1 MNNMN
6 KINNSYDLFFKKENL
21 DFNKTEKI
29 VNDSLKK
36 ADDGELFLEFKQSES
51 FVYDDKKIKNASIST
66 DKGFGLRS
74 VKDET
79 SAYSHSS
86 NINETS
92 IKNASKVVQSIL
104 STSSKSKIINPVR
117 TNKKH
122 YSNINPL
129 NGFSSNEKTKLLK
142 SIDEYARKLNKK
154 VKQVSASLHGEWQ
167 AVHILRKG
175 GYHCGDIRPLVRLN
189 ISITVDDGK
198 RMETGSS
205 GAGGR
210 RNYIDFFNEKIWK
223 QQTEDALRQALTNL
237 KSKSAP
243 AGKMPI
249 VLGPGWPGIILHEAI
264 GHGLEGDFN
273 RKKISVFSELLGKK
287 IASKN
292 VTVVDDGTIDNRR
305 GSITVDDEGTPSQCT
320 TLIENG
326 IMVGHMQDRLNA
338 NLMKTKSTGN
348 GRRESYEYLPMPR
361 MTNTYM
367 LGGDVPE
374 EDIFKS
380 VKKGLYAVNFSGGSV
395 DITSGQFEFSASEA
409 YMIENGKVTNPVK
422 GATLIGKGEEVLKKI
437 SLVGNNMSL
446 DGGIGTCGKEG
457 QGVPVGVGQP
467 TILVD
472 EILVGGTD
480 V

>member
-1 MNNMN
+1 MKNF
-6 KINNSYDLFFKKENL
+6 NNSYDLFFKNEGL

-29 VNDSLKK
+29 INESLRK
-36 ADDGELFLEFKQSES
+36 ADDGELFLEFRQSEN
-51 FVYDDKKIKNASIST
+51 FIFDDKKIKNASTSI

-74 VKDET
+74 IKDET

-86 NINETS
+86 DISERS
-92 IKNASKVVQSIL
+92 IKNAGKTVQSIL
-104 STSSKSKIINPVR
+104 SSSSKSKIIDPIR

-129 NGFSSNEKTKLLK
+129 SGFTTEQKTKLLK
-142 SIDEYARKLNKK
+142 SIDEYARKLDKR

-189 ISITVDDGK
+189 ISVTIDNGK
-198 RMETGSS
+198 IMETGLS
-205 GAGGR
+205 GMGGR
-210 RNYIDFFNEKIWK
+210 KNYEDFFNDKTWK
-223 QQTEDALRQALTNL
+223 KQTKDALRQAITNL
-237 KSKSAP
+237 KSSPAP

-249 VLGPGWPGIILHEAI
+249 ILGPGWPGIILHEAI

-273 RKKISVFSELLGKK
+273 RKKISVFSDLLGKK

-292 VTVVDDGTIDNRR
+292 VTVVDDGTINDKR
-305 GSITVDDEGTPSQCT
+305 GSITIDDEGTPSQCT
-320 TLIENG
+320 TLIKNG

-338 NLMKTKSTGN
+338 SLMKTKSTGN

-367 LGGDVPE
+367 LSGNVPE
-374 EDIFKS
+374 EDMFKS

-395 DITSGQFEFSASEA
+395 DITSGQFEFSTSEA
-409 YMIENGKVTNPVK
+409 YMVENGKITKPVK

-437 SLVGNNMSL
+437 SQVGNNMAL

>member
-1 MNNMN
+1 MKNF
-6 KINNSYDLFFKKENL
+6 NNSYDLFFKNEGL

-29 VNDSLKK
+29 INESLRK
-36 ADDGELFLEFKQSES
+36 ADDGELFLEFRQSEN
-51 FVYDDKKIKNASIST
+51 FIFDDKKIKNASASI

-74 VKDET
+74 IKDET

-86 NINETS
+86 DISERS
-92 IKNASKVVQSIL
+92 IKNAGKTVQSIL
-104 STSSKSKIINPVR
+104 SSSSKSKIIDPIR

-129 NGFSSNEKTKLLK
+129 SDFTTEQKTKLLK
-142 SIDEYARKLNKK
+142 SIDEYARKLDKR

-189 ISITVDDGK
+189 ISVTIDNGK
-198 RMETGSS
+198 IMETGLS
-205 GAGGR
+205 GMGGR
-210 RNYIDFFNEKIWK
+210 KNYEDFFNDKTWK
-223 QQTEDALRQALTNL
+223 KQTKDALRQAITNL
-237 KSKSAP
+237 ESSPAP

-249 VLGPGWPGIILHEAI
+249 ILGPGWPGIILHEAI

-273 RKKISVFSELLGKK
+273 RKKISVFSDLLGKK

-292 VTVVDDGTIDNRR
+292 VTVVDDGTINNKR
-305 GSITVDDEGTPSQCT
+305 GSITIDDEGTPSQCT
-320 TLIENG
+320 TLIKNG

-338 NLMKTKSTGN
+338 SLMKTKSTGN

-367 LGGDVPE
+367 LSGNVPE

-395 DITSGQFEFSASEA
+395 DITSGQFEFSTSEA
-409 YMIENGKVTNPVK
+409 YMVENGKITKPVK

-437 SLVGNNMSL
+437 SQVGNNMAL

>member
-1 MNNMN
+1 MKNTC
-6 KINNSYDLFFKKENL
+6 NSYDLFFKKEGL
-21 DFNKTEKI
+21 DFGKTEKI
-29 VNDSLKK
+29 VNESLRK
-36 ADDGELFLEFKQSES
+36 ADDGELFLEFKQSEN
-51 FVYDDKKIKNASIST
+51 FVYDDKKIKNASTST

-79 SAYSHSS
+79 SAYSNSS
-86 NINETS
+86 DISETS
-92 IKNASKVVQSIL
+92 IKNAGKTVQSIL
-104 STSSKSKIINPVR
+104 SSSSKSKIIDPIR

-122 YSNINPL
+122 YSNLNPM
-129 NGFSSNEKTKLLK
+129 NGFSSEQKTKLLK
-142 SIDEYARKLNKK
+142 SIDEYARKLDKR

-189 ISITVDDGK
+189 ISVTVDDGK
-198 RMETGSS
+198 RMETGLS
-205 GAGGR
+205 GTGGR
-210 RNYIDFFNEKIWK
+210 KNYVNFFNEKLWK
-223 QQTEDALRQALTNL
+223 EQTKDALRQAVTNL
-237 KSKSAP
+237 KSRPTP
-243 AGKMPI
+243 AGKMPV
-249 VLGPGWPGIILHEAI
+249 VLGSGWPGIILHEAI

-273 RKKISVFSELLGKK
+273 RKKISVFSDLLGKK

-292 VTVVDDGTIDNRR
+292 VTVVDDGTINDRR

-338 NLMKTKSTGN
+338 RLMKTKSTGN

-367 LGGDVPE
+367 LSGNVPQ

-409 YMIENGKVTNPVK
+409 YMIENGKVSKPVK

-437 SLVGNNMSL
+437 SLVGNNMAL
-446 DGGIGTCGKEG
+446 DEGIGTCGKEG

>member
-1 MNNMN
+1 MKNTC
-6 KINNSYDLFFKKENL
+6 NSYDLFFKKEGL
-21 DFNKTEKI
+21 DFGKTEKI
-29 VNDSLKK
+29 VNESLRK

-51 FVYDDKKIKNASIST
+51 FVYDDKKIKNASAST

-86 NINETS
+86 DISETS
-92 IKNASKVVQSIL
+92 IKNAGKTVRSIL
-104 STSSKSKIINPVR
+104 SSSSKSKIIDPIR

-122 YSNINPL
+122 YSNLNPM
-129 NGFSSNEKTKLLK
+129 NGFSSEQKTKLLK
-142 SIDEYARKLNKK
+142 SIDEYARKLDKR

-167 AVHILRKG
+167 AIHILRKG

-189 ISITVDDGK
+189 ISVTVDDGK

-205 GAGGR
+205 GTGGR
-210 RNYIDFFNEKIWK
+210 KNYTDFFDEKIWK
-223 QQTEDALRQALTNL
+223 EQAKDALRQAVANL
-237 KSKSAP
+237 KSVSAP
-243 AGKMPI
+243 AGKMPV

-273 RKKISVFSELLGKK
+273 RKKISVFSDLLGKK
-287 IASKN
+287 IASQN
-292 VTVVDDGTIDNRR
+292 VTVVDDGTINNKR

-338 NLMKTKSTGN
+338 SLMKTKSTGN

-367 LGGDVPE
+367 LSGNVSQ

-409 YMIENGKVTNPVK
+409 FMIENGKVTKPVK

-437 SLVGNNMSL
+437 SLVGNNMAL
-446 DGGIGTCGKEG
+446 DEGIGTCGKEG

>member
-1 MNNMN
+1 MD
-6 KINNSYDLFFKKENL
+6 KTHSSYDIFFNKEGLN
-21 DFNKTEKI
+21 FNKTEKI
-29 VNDSLKK
+29 VNESLQK
-36 ADDGELFLEFKQSES
+36 ADDGELYLEFKQSES
-51 FVYDDKKIKNASIST
+51 YEYDDKKIKNANVSV
-66 DKGFGLRS
+66 DKGFGIRS

-86 NINETS
+86 DISESSIINAGKTV
-92 IKNASKVVQSIL
+92 KSIL
-104 STSSKSKIINPVR
+104 SSSSKSKIIDPIR

-129 NGFSSNEKTKLLK
+129 NGFSSEEKTKLLK
-142 SIDEYARKLNKK
+142 SINEYARKLDKR
-154 VKQVSASLHGEWQ
+154 VKQVSVSLHGEWQ

-175 GYHCGDIRPLVRLN
+175 GCHCGDIRPLVRLN

-205 GAGGR
+205 GVGGR
-210 RNYIDFFNEKIWK
+210 KNYIDFFDEKNWK
-223 QQTEDALRQALTNL
+223 EQTKDALRQAVTNL
-237 KSKSAP
+237 KSKPTP
-243 AGKMPI
+243 AGKMPV

-273 RKKISVFSELLGKK
+273 RKKISVFSDLLGKK

-292 VTVVDDGTIDNRR
+292 VTVVDDGTIKNRR
-305 GSITVDDEGTPSQCT
+305 GSITIDDEGTPSQCT

-338 NLMKTKSTGN
+338 KLMKTKSTGN

-367 LGGDVPE
+367 LSGNVPQE
-374 EDIFKS
+374 EVFKS

-409 YMIENGKVTNPVK
+409 YLIENGKITAPVK

-437 SLVGNNMSL
+437 SLVGNNMTL
-446 DGGIGTCGKEG
+446 DNGIGTCGKEG

>member
-1 MNNMN
+1 MD
-6 KINNSYDLFFKKENL
+6 KTHSSYDIFFNKEGLN
-21 DFNKTEKI
+21 FNKTEKI
-29 VNDSLKK
+29 VNESLQK
-36 ADDGELFLEFKQSES
+36 ADDGELYLEFKQSES
-51 FVYDDKKIKNASIST
+51 YEYDDKKIKNANVSV
-66 DKGFGLRS
+66 DKGFGIRS

-86 NINETS
+86 DISESSIINAGKTV
-92 IKNASKVVQSIL
+92 KSIL
-104 STSSKSKIINPVR
+104 SSSSKSKIIDPIR

-129 NGFSSNEKTKLLK
+129 NGFSSEEKTKLLK
-142 SIDEYARKLNKK
+142 SINEYARKLDKR
-154 VKQVSASLHGEWQ
+154 VKQVSVSLHGEWQ

-175 GYHCGDIRPLVRLN
+175 GCHCGDIRPLVRLN

-205 GAGGR
+205 GVGGR
-210 RNYIDFFNEKIWK
+210 KNYIDFFDEKNWK
-223 QQTEDALRQALTNL
+223 EQTKDALRQAVTNL
-237 KSKSAP
+237 KSKPTP
-243 AGKMPI
+243 AGKMPV

-273 RKKISVFSELLGKK
+273 RKKISVFSDLLGKK

-292 VTVVDDGTIDNRR
+292 VTVVDDGTIKNRR
-305 GSITVDDEGTPSQCT
+305 GSITIDDEGTPSQCT

-338 NLMKTKSTGN
+338 KLMKTKSTGN

-367 LGGDVPE
+367 LSGNVPQE
-374 EDIFKS
+374 EVFKS

-409 YMIENGKVTNPVK
+409 YLIENGKVTKPVK

-437 SLVGNNMSL
+437 SLVGNNMTL
-446 DGGIGTCGKEG
+446 DKGVGTCGKEG

>member
-1 MNNMN
+1 MKN
-6 KINNSYDLFFKKENL
+6 ICNSYDLFFKKEGL
-21 DFNKTEKI
+21 DFGKIEKI
-29 VNDSLKK
+29 VNESLRK

-51 FVYDDKKIKNASIST
+51 FVYDDKKIKNASTST

-79 SAYSHSS
+79 SAYSNSS
-86 NINETS
+86 DISETS
-92 IKNASKVVQSIL
+92 IKNAGKTVQSIL
-104 STSSKSKIINPVR
+104 SSSSKSKIIDPIR

-122 YSNINPL
+122 YSNLNPM
-129 NGFSSNEKTKLLK
+129 NGFSPEQKTKLLK
-142 SIDEYARKLNKK
+142 SIDEYARKLDKR

-167 AVHILRKG
+167 AVHILRRG

-189 ISITVDDGK
+189 ISVTVDDGK
-198 RMETGSS
+198 RMETGLS

-210 RNYIDFFNEKIWK
+210 KNYVDFFNEKIWK
-223 QQTEDALRQALTNL
+223 EQTKDALRQAVTNL
-237 KSKSAP
+237 KSRPTP
-243 AGKMPI
+243 AGKMPV

-273 RKKISVFSELLGKK
+273 RKKISVFSDLLGKK

-292 VTVVDDGTIDNRR
+292 VTIVDDGTINDRR

-338 NLMKTKSTGN
+338 RLMKTKSTGN

-367 LGGDVPE
+367 LSGNVPQ

-409 YMIENGKVTNPVK
+409 YMIENGKVSKPVK

-437 SLVGNNMSL
+437 SLVGNNMAL
-446 DGGIGTCGKEG
+446 DEGIGTCGKEG

>member
-1 MNNMN
+1 MKN
-6 KINNSYDLFFKKENL
+6 ICNSYDLFFKKEGL
-21 DFNKTEKI
+21 DFGKTEKI
-29 VNDSLKK
+29 VNESLRK

-51 FVYDDKKIKNASIST
+51 FVYDDKKIKNASTST

-86 NINETS
+86 DISETS
-92 IKNASKVVQSIL
+92 IKNAGKTVRSIL
-104 STSSKSKIINPVR
+104 SSSSKSKIIDPIR
-117 TNKKH
+117 TNKKY
-122 YSNINPL
+122 YSNLNPL
-129 NGFSSNEKTKLLK
+129 NGFTSEQKTKLLQ
-142 SIDEYARKLNKK
+142 SIDEYARKLDKR

-167 AVHILRKG
+167 AVHILRRG

-189 ISITVDDGK
+189 ISVTVDDGK
-198 RMETGSS
+198 RMETGLS

-210 RNYIDFFNEKIWK
+210 KNYVDFFNEKIWK
-223 QQTEDALRQALTNL
+223 EQTKDALRQAVTNL
-237 KSKSAP
+237 KSRPTP
-243 AGKMPI
+243 AGKMPV

-273 RKKISVFSELLGKK
+273 RKKISVFSDLLGKK

-292 VTVVDDGTIDNRR
+292 VTVVDDGTIEDKR

-338 NLMKTKSTGN
+338 SLMKTRSTGN

-367 LGGDVPE
+367 LSGNVPE

-395 DITSGQFEFSASEA
+395 DITSGQFEFSVSEA
-409 YMIENGKVTNPVK
+409 YMIENGKITKPVK

-437 SLVGNNMSL
+437 SLVGNNMAL

>member
-1 MNNMN
+1 MN
-6 KINNSYDLFFKKENL
+6 KTHSSYDLFFKKEGL
-21 DFNKTEKI
+21 DFGKTEKI
-29 VNDSLKK
+29 VNESLRK

-51 FVYDDKKIKNASIST
+51 FVYDDKKIKNASTST

-86 NINETS
+86 DISETS
-92 IKNASKVVQSIL
+92 IKNAGKTVRSIL
-104 STSSKSKIINPVR
+104 SSSSKSKIIDPIR
-117 TNKKH
+117 TNKKY
-122 YSNINPL
+122 YSDLNPL
-129 NGFSSNEKTKLLK
+129 NGFTSEQKTKLLK
-142 SIDEYARKLNKK
+142 SIDEYARKLDKR

-189 ISITVDDGK
+189 ISITVDNGK
-198 RMETGSS
+198 RMETGLS

-210 RNYIDFFNEKIWK
+210 KNYIDFFTDKIWK
-223 QQTEDALRQALTNL
+223 EQVKDALRQAITNL
-237 KSKSAP
+237 KSSPTP

-273 RKKISVFSELLGKK
+273 RKKISVFSNLLGKK

-292 VTVVDDGTIDNRR
+292 ITVVDNGTIEDRR

-338 NLMKTKSTGN
+338 SLMKTRSTGN

-367 LGGDVPE
+367 LSGNVPE

-395 DITSGQFEFSASEA
+395 DITSGQFEFSVSEA
-409 YMIENGKVTNPVK
+409 YMIENGKITKPVK

-437 SLVGNNMSL
+437 SLVGNNMAL

>member
-1 MNNMN
+1 MD
-6 KINNSYDLFFKKENL
+6 KTHSSYDIFFKNEDLN
-21 DFNKTEKI
+21 FNKTEKI
-29 VNDSLKK
+29 VNESLQK

-51 FVYDDKKIKNASIST
+51 YVYDEKKIKNASVSV

-86 NINETS
+86 DISESS
-92 IKNASKVVQSIL
+92 IKNAGRIVKSVL
-104 STSSKSKIINPVR
+104 SSSTKSKIITPIR

-122 YSNINPL
+122 YSNSNPL
-129 NGFSSNEKTKLLK
+129 NGFSSEDKTKLLK
-142 SIDEYARKLNKK
+142 SIDAYARKLDKK

-167 AVHILRKG
+167 AIHILRKG

-189 ISITVDDGK
+189 ISITVDNGK

-205 GAGGR
+205 GSGGR
-210 RNYIDFFNEKIWK
+210 KNYIEFFDEKNWK
-223 QQTEDALRQALTNL
+223 EQTKDALRQAVTNL
-237 KSKSAP
+237 KSKSTP

-273 RKKISVFSELLGKK
+273 RKKISVFSDLLGKK

-292 VTVVDDGTIDNRR
+292 VTVVDDGTINDKR
-305 GSITVDDEGTPSQCT
+305 GSITIDDEGTPSQCT

-338 NLMKTKSTGN
+338 QLMKTKSTGN

-367 LGGDVPE
+367 LSGNVPQ

-409 YMIENGKVTNPVK
+409 YMIENGKVTKPVK

-437 SLVGNNMSL
+437 SLVGNNMAL

>member
-1 MNNMN
+1 MKN
-6 KINNSYDLFFKKENL
+6 ICNSYDLFFKKEGL
-21 DFNKTEKI
+21 DFGKTEKI
-29 VNDSLKK
+29 VNESLRK

-51 FVYDDKKIKNASIST
+51 FVYDDKKIKNASTST

-79 SAYSHSS
+79 SAYSNSS
-86 NINETS
+86 DISETS
-92 IKNASKVVQSIL
+92 IKNAGKTVQSIL
-104 STSSKSKIINPVR
+104 SSSSKSKIIDPIR

-122 YSNINPL
+122 YSNLNPM
-129 NGFSSNEKTKLLK
+129 NGFSPEQKTKLLK
-142 SIDEYARKLNKK
+142 SIDEYARKLDKR

-167 AVHILRKG
+167 AVHILRRG

-189 ISITVDDGK
+189 ISVTVDDGK
-198 RMETGSS
+198 RMETGLS

-210 RNYIDFFNEKIWK
+210 KNYVDFFNEKIWK
-223 QQTEDALRQALTNL
+223 EQTKDALRQAVTNL
-237 KSKSAP
+237 KSRPTP
-243 AGKMPI
+243 AGKMPV

-273 RKKISVFSELLGKK
+273 RKKISVFSDLLGKK

-292 VTVVDDGTIDNRR
+292 VTIVDDGTINDRR

-338 NLMKTKSTGN
+338 RLMKTKSTGN

-367 LGGDVPE
+367 LSGNVPQ

-409 YMIENGKVTNPVK
+409 YMIENGKVSKPVK

-437 SLVGNNMSL
+437 SLVGNNMAL
-446 DGGIGTCGKEG
+446 DEGIGTCGKEG

>member
-1 MNNMN
+1 MTKNY
-6 KINNSYDLFFKKENL
+6 NSYDLFFNKEGLN
-21 DFNKTEKI
+21 FNKTEKI
-29 VNDSLKK
+29 LNESLQK

-51 FVYDDKKIKNASIST
+51 FIYDDKKIKNASAST

-74 VKDET
+74 IKNET

-86 NINETS
+86 DISEKS
-92 IKNASKVVQSIL
+92 IKNAGKTVKSIL
-104 STSSKSKIINPVR
+104 SSSSKSKIIEPIR

-122 YSNINPL
+122 YSSVNPL
-129 NGFSSNEKTKLLK
+129 NGFASEEKTKLLK

-175 GYHCGDIRPLVRLN
+175 GYNCGDIRPLVRLN

-210 RNYIDFFNEKIWK
+210 KNYIDFFDENIWK
-223 QQTEDALRQALTNL
+223 EQTRDALRQAITNL
-237 KSKSAP
+237 KSKTTP

-273 RKKISVFSELLGKK
+273 RKKISVFSDLLGKR

-292 VTVVDDGTIDNRR
+292 VTVVDDGTIDNKR

-320 TLIENG
+320 TLIEKG

-338 NLMKTKSTGN
+338 SLMKTKSTGN

-367 LGGDVPE
+367 LSGDVPQ

-409 YMIENGKVTNPVK
+409 YMIENGKITYPVK

-437 SLVGNNMSL
+437 SLVGNNMAL

>member
-1 MNNMN
+1 MKN
-6 KINNSYDLFFKKENL
+6 ICNSYDLFFKKEGL
-21 DFNKTEKI
+21 DFGKTEKI
-29 VNDSLKK
+29 VNESLRK

-51 FVYDDKKIKNASIST
+51 FVYDDKKIKNASTST

-79 SAYSHSS
+79 SAYSNSS
-86 NINETS
+86 DISETS
-92 IKNASKVVQSIL
+92 IKNAGKTVQSIL
-104 STSSKSKIINPVR
+104 SSSSKSKIIDPIR

-122 YSNINPL
+122 YSNLNPM
-129 NGFSSNEKTKLLK
+129 NGFSPEQKTKLLK
-142 SIDEYARKLNKK
+142 SIDEYARKLDKR

-167 AVHILRKG
+167 AVHILRRG

-189 ISITVDDGK
+189 ISVTVDDGK
-198 RMETGSS
+198 RMETGLS

-210 RNYIDFFNEKIWK
+210 KNYVDFFNEKIWK
-223 QQTEDALRQALTNL
+223 EQTKDALRQAVTNL
-237 KSKSAP
+237 KSRPTP
-243 AGKMPI
+243 AGKMPV
-249 VLGPGWPGIILHEAI
+249 VLGSGWPGIILHEAI

-273 RKKISVFSELLGKK
+273 RKKISVFSDLLGKK

-292 VTVVDDGTIDNRR
+292 VTVVDDGTINDRR

-326 IMVGHMQDRLNA
+326 IMVGHMHDRLNA
-338 NLMKTKSTGN
+338 RLMKTKSTGN

-367 LGGDVPE
+367 LSGNVPQ

-409 YMIENGKVTNPVK
+409 YMIENGKVSKPVK

-437 SLVGNNMSL
+437 SLVGNNMAL
-446 DGGIGTCGKEG
+446 DEGIGTCGKEG

>member
-1 MNNMN
+1 MD
-6 KINNSYDLFFKKENL
+6 KTHSSYDIFFNKEGLN
-21 DFNKTEKI
+21 FNKTEKI
-29 VNDSLKK
+29 VNESLQK
-36 ADDGELFLEFKQSES
+36 ADDGELYLEFKQSES
-51 FVYDDKKIKNASIST
+51 YEYDDKKIKNANVSV
-66 DKGFGLRS
+66 DKGFGIRS

-86 NINETS
+86 DISESSIINAGKTV
-92 IKNASKVVQSIL
+92 KSIL
-104 STSSKSKIINPVR
+104 SSSSKSKIIDPIR

-129 NGFSSNEKTKLLK
+129 NGFSSEEKTKLLK
-142 SIDEYARKLNKK
+142 SINEYARKLDKR
-154 VKQVSASLHGEWQ
+154 VKQVSVSLHGEWQ

-205 GAGGR
+205 GVGGR
-210 RNYIDFFNEKIWK
+210 KNYIDFFDEKNWK
-223 QQTEDALRQALTNL
+223 EQTKDALKQAVTNL
-237 KSKSAP
+237 KSKPTP
-243 AGKMPI
+243 AGKMPV

-273 RKKISVFSELLGKK
+273 RKKISVFSDLLGKK

-292 VTVVDDGTIDNRR
+292 VTVVDDGTIKNRR
-305 GSITVDDEGTPSQCT
+305 GSITIDDEGTPSQCT

-338 NLMKTKSTGN
+338 KLMKTKSTGN

-367 LGGDVPE
+367 LSGNVPQE
-374 EDIFKS
+374 EVFKS

-409 YMIENGKVTNPVK
+409 YLIENGKITAPVK

-437 SLVGNNMSL
+437 SLVGNNMTL
-446 DGGIGTCGKEG
+446 DKGVGTCGKEG

>member
-1 MNNMN
+1 MN
-6 KINNSYDLFFKKENL
+6 KIYNSYDIFFKNENL

-29 VNDSLKK
+29 VNESLRK
-36 ADDGELFLEFKQSES
+36 ADDGELFLEFKQSEN
-51 FVYDDKKIKNASIST
+51 FTFDNKKIKNASSST
-66 DKGFGLRS
+66 EKGFGIRS
-74 VKDET
+74 VKDDT

-86 NINETS
+86 EISEKN
-92 IKNASKVVQSIL
+92 IKNSGKIVQSIL
-104 STSSKSKIINPVR
+104 SSSSKSKIINPIR

-129 NGFSSNEKTKLLK
+129 NSFTSEEKTKLLR
-142 SIDEYARKLNKK
+142 SIDEYARKYDKR
-154 VKQVSASLHGEWQ
+154 VKQVSASLSGEWQ
-167 AVHILRKG
+167 AIHIIRKG

-189 ISITVDDGK
+189 ISVAVDNGK
-198 RMETGSS
+198 RMETGSN
-205 GAGGR
+205 GIGGR
-210 RNYIDFFNEKIWK
+210 KNYIEFFNEKNWK
-223 QQTEDALRQALTNL
+223 DQVKDAVRQAIINL
-237 KSKSAP
+237 KSRPAP

-273 RKKISVFSELLGKK
+273 RKKISVFSNLLGKK

-292 VTVVDDGTIDNRR
+292 VTVVDDGTINNKR
-305 GSITVDDEGTPSQCT
+305 GSLTIDDEGTPSQCT
-320 TLIENG
+320 TLIKDG

-338 NLMKTKSTGN
+338 RLMKTKSTGN

-367 LGGDVPE
+367 LSGNVPK

-409 YMIENGKVTNPVK
+409 YLIENGKVSKPVK

-446 DGGIGTCGKEG
+446 DDGIGTCGKEG

-472 EILVGGTD
+472 EILVGGSD
-480 V
+480 I

>member
-1 MNNMN
+1 MI
-6 KINNSYDLFFKKENL
+6 KTHNSYDLFFKKEGL
-21 DFNKTEKI
+21 DFSKTEKI
-29 VNDSLKK
+29 INESLNK
-36 ADDGELFLEFKQSES
+36 ADDGELFLELKQSES
-51 FVYDDKKIKNASIST
+51 FVFDDGKIKNASVST
-66 DKGFGLRS
+66 DKGFGIRS

-86 NINETS
+86 DISETS
-92 IKNASKVVQSIL
+92 IKNAGKTVQTIL
-104 STSSKSKIINPVR
+104 SSSSKSKIINPIR
-117 TNKKH
+117 TNKNH
-122 YSNINPL
+122 YSNVNPL
-129 NGFSSNEKTKLLK
+129 ESFSSEKKTKLLK
-142 SIDEYARKLNKK
+142 SINEYARKLDKR
-154 VKQVSASLHGEWQ
+154 VKQVSASLNGEWQ
-167 AVHILRKG
+167 AIHILRKG

-189 ISITVDDGK
+189 ISVTVDDGK

-210 RNYIDFFNEKIWK
+210 KNYIDFFTDKIWK
-223 QQTEDALRQALTNL
+223 EQTKDALRQAITNL
-237 KSKSAP
+237 KSKPTP

-273 RKKISVFSELLGKK
+273 RKKISVFSDLLGKR

-292 VTVVDDGTIDNRR
+292 VTVVDDGTIDDKR

-338 NLMKTKSTGN
+338 NLMKAKPTGN

-367 LGGDVPE
+367 LSGNVPQ
-374 EDIFKS
+374 EDIFKT

-409 YMIENGKVTNPVK
+409 YMIENGKITKPVK
-422 GATLIGKGEEVLKKI
+422 GATLIGKGDEVLKKI
-437 SLVGNNMSL
+437 SLVGNNMAL

>member
-1 MNNMN
+1 MKN
-6 KINNSYDLFFKKENL
+6 ICNSYDLFFKKEGL
-21 DFNKTEKI
+21 DFGKTEKI
-29 VNDSLKK
+29 VNESLRK

-51 FVYDDKKIKNASIST
+51 FVYDDKKIKNASTST

-79 SAYSHSS
+79 SAYSNSS
-86 NINETS
+86 DISETS
-92 IKNASKVVQSIL
+92 IKNAVKTVQSIL
-104 STSSKSKIINPVR
+104 SSSSKSKIIDPIR

-122 YSNINPL
+122 YSNLNPM
-129 NGFSSNEKTKLLK
+129 NGFSPEQKTKLLK
-142 SIDEYARKLNKK
+142 SIDEYARKLDKR

-167 AVHILRKG
+167 AVHILRRG

-189 ISITVDDGK
+189 ISVTVDDGK
-198 RMETGSS
+198 RMETGLS

-210 RNYIDFFNEKIWK
+210 KNYVDFFNEKIWK
-223 QQTEDALRQALTNL
+223 EQTKDALRQAVTNL
-237 KSKSAP
+237 KSRPTP
-243 AGKMPI
+243 AGKMPV

-273 RKKISVFSELLGKK
+273 RKKI
-287 IASKN
+287 ASKN
-292 VTVVDDGTIDNRR
+292 VTIVDDGTINDRR

-338 NLMKTKSTGN
+338 RLMKTKSTGN

-367 LGGDVPE
+367 LSGNVPQ

-409 YMIENGKVTNPVK
+409 YMIENGKVSKPVK

-437 SLVGNNMSL
+437 SLVGNNMAL
-446 DGGIGTCGKEG
+446 DEGIGTCGKEG

>member
-1 MNNMN
+1 MN
-6 KINNSYDLFFKKENL
+6 KTLNSYDLFFKNEGL
-21 DFNKTEKI
+21 DFGKTEKI
-29 VNDSLKK
+29 VNESLRN
-36 ADDGELFLEFKQSES
+36 ADDGEIFLEFKQSES

-86 NINETS
+86 DISETS
-92 IKNASKVVQSIL
+92 IKNAGKTVKSIL
-104 STSSKSKIINPVR
+104 SSSSKSQIIDPLR

-122 YSNINPL
+122 YSNLNPL
-129 NGFSSNEKTKLLK
+129 NDFAAEQKTKLLR
-142 SIDEYARKLNKK
+142 SIDEYARKLDKR

-167 AVHILRKG
+167 AVHILRRG

-189 ISITVDDGK
+189 ISVTVDDGK
-198 RMETGSS
+198 RMETGLS

-210 RNYIDFFNEKIWK
+210 KNYVNFFNEKIWK
-223 QQTEDALRQALTNL
+223 EQTKDALRQALTNL
-237 KSKSAP
+237 KSRPTP

-249 VLGPGWPGIILHEAI
+249 VLVPGWPGIILHEAI

-273 RKKISVFSELLGKK
+273 RKKISVFSDLLGKK

-292 VTVVDDGTIDNRR
+292 VTVVDDGTISNKR

-338 NLMKTKSTGN
+338 RLMKTNSTGN

-367 LGGDVPE
+367 LSGNVSQ

-409 YMIENGKVTNPVK
+409 FMIENGKVTKPVK

-437 SLVGNNMSL
+437 SLVGNNMAL

>member
-1 MNNMN
+1 MEN
-6 KINNSYDLFFKKENL
+6 INNSYDLFFKKEGLN
-21 DFNKTEKI
+21 FNKTEKI
-29 VNDSLKK
+29 INESLRK
-36 ADDGELFLEFKQSES
+36 ADDGELFLEFRQSES
-51 FVYDDKKIKNASIST
+51 FIFDDKKIKNASTSV

-74 VKDET
+74 IKDET

-86 NINETS
+86 EINE
-92 IKNASKVVQSIL
+92 KNIEIAGKTVQSIL
-104 STSSKSKIINPVR
+104 STSSKSKIVDPIR

-122 YSNINPL
+122 YSEINPL
-129 NGFSSNEKTKLLK
+129 NGFATVEKTKLLK
-142 SIDEYARKLNKK
+142 SIDNYARKLDRR
-154 VKQVSASLHGEWQ
+154 VKQVSASLSGEWQ
-167 AVHILRKG
+167 AIHILRKSG
-175 GYHCGDIRPLVRLN
+175 CHCGDIRPLVRLN
-189 ISITVDDGK
+189 ISITVDNGK

-205 GAGGR
+205 GIGGR
-210 RNYIDFFNEKIWK
+210 KIYQEFFDPKIW
-223 QQTEDALRQALTNL
+223 QTQTQEALRQAVTNL
-237 KSKSAP
+237 KSCPTP

-249 VLGPGWPGIILHEAI
+249 ILGPGWPGIILHEAI

-273 RKKISVFSELLGKK
+273 RKKISVFSKLLGKK

-292 VTVVDDGTIDNRR
+292 VTVVDDGTINDRR
-305 GSITVDDEGTPSQCT
+305 GSITIDDEGTPSQCT

-338 NLMKTKSTGN
+338 SLMKTKSTGN
-348 GRRESYEYLPMPR
+348 GRRQSYEYLPMPR

-367 LGGDVPE
+367 LSGNVPE

-409 YMIENGKVTNPVK
+409 YIVENGKIGKPVK

-437 SLVGNNMSL
+437 SLVGNNMEL

>member
-210 RNYIDFFNEKIWK
+210 RNYVDFFNEKIWK

-249 VLGPGWPGIILHEAI
+249 VLGPGWSGIILHEAI

-446 DGGIGTCGKEG
+446 DGGISTCGKEG

>member
-1 MNNMN
+1 MKNTC
-6 KINNSYDLFFKKENL
+6 NSYDLFFKKEGL
-21 DFNKTEKI
+21 DFGKTEKI
-29 VNDSLKK
+29 VNESLRK

-51 FVYDDKKIKNASIST
+51 FVYDDKKIKNASTST

-79 SAYSHSS
+79 SAYSNSS
-86 NINETS
+86 DISETS
-92 IKNASKVVQSIL
+92 IKNAGKTVQSIL
-104 STSSKSKIINPVR
+104 SSSSKSKIIDPIR

-122 YSNINPL
+122 YSNLNPM
-129 NGFSSNEKTKLLK
+129 NGFSPEQKTKLLK
-142 SIDEYARKLNKK
+142 SIDEYARKLDKR

-167 AVHILRKG
+167 AVHILRRG

-189 ISITVDDGK
+189 ISVTVDDGK
-198 RMETGSS
+198 RMETGLS

-210 RNYIDFFNEKIWK
+210 KNYVDFFNEKIWK
-223 QQTEDALRQALTNL
+223 EQTKDALRQAVTNL
-237 KSKSAP
+237 KSRPTP
-243 AGKMPI
+243 AGKMPV
-249 VLGPGWPGIILHEAI
+249 VLGSGWPGIILHEAI

-273 RKKISVFSELLGKK
+273 RKKISVFSDLLGKK

-292 VTVVDDGTIDNRR
+292 VTVVDDGTINDRR

-326 IMVGHMQDRLNA
+326 IMVGHMHDRLNA
-338 NLMKTKSTGN
+338 RLMKTKSTGN

-367 LGGDVPE
+367 LSGNVPQ

-380 VKKGLYAVNFSGGSV
+380 VKKGLYAVNFFGGSV

-409 YMIENGKVTNPVK
+409 YMIENGKVSKPVK

-437 SLVGNNMSL
+437 SLVGNNMAL
-446 DGGIGTCGKEG
+446 DEGIGTCGKEG

>member
-1 MNNMN
+1 MKNF
-6 KINNSYDLFFKKENL
+6 NNSYDLFFKNEGL

-29 VNDSLKK
+29 VNESLRK
-36 ADDGELFLEFKQSES
+36 ADDGELFLEFRQSEN
-51 FVYDDKKIKNASIST
+51 FIFDDKKIKNASTSI

-74 VKDET
+74 IKNET

-86 NINETS
+86 DISERS
-92 IKNASKVVQSIL
+92 IKNAGKTVQSIL
-104 STSSKSKIINPVR
+104 SSSSKSKIIDPIR

-129 NGFSSNEKTKLLK
+129 SDFTTEQKTKLLK
-142 SIDEYARKLNKK
+142 SIDEYARKLDKR

-189 ISITVDDGK
+189 ISVTIDNGK
-198 RMETGSS
+198 IMETGLS
-205 GAGGR
+205 GMGGR
-210 RNYIDFFNEKIWK
+210 KNYEDFFNDKTWK
-223 QQTEDALRQALTNL
+223 EQTKDALRQAITNL
-237 KSKSAP
+237 KSSPAP

-249 VLGPGWPGIILHEAI
+249 ILGPGWPGIILHEAI

-273 RKKISVFSELLGKK
+273 RKKISVFSDLLGKK

-292 VTVVDDGTIDNRR
+292 VTVVDDGTINDKR
-305 GSITVDDEGTPSQCT
+305 GSITIDDEGTPSQCT
-320 TLIENG
+320 TLIKNG

-338 NLMKTKSTGN
+338 SLMKTKSTGN

-367 LGGDVPE
+367 LSGNVPE

-395 DITSGQFEFSASEA
+395 DITSGQFEFSTSEA
-409 YMIENGKVTNPVK
+409 YMVENGKITKPVK

-437 SLVGNNMSL
+437 SQVGNNMAL

>member
-1 MNNMN
+1 MKN
-6 KINNSYDLFFKKENL
+6 ICNSYDLFFKNEGL
-21 DFNKTEKI
+21 DFGKTEKI
-29 VNDSLKK
+29 VNESLRK
-36 ADDGELFLEFKQSES
+36 ADDGELYLEFKQSES
-51 FVYDDKKIKNASIST
+51 YVYDDKKIKNASLST

-86 NINETS
+86 DISVTN
-92 IKNASKVVQSIL
+92 IKNAGKIVQSIL
-104 STSSKSKIINPVR
+104 SSSSKSKIIDPIR

-122 YSNINPL
+122 YSNLNPM
-129 NGFSSNEKTKLLK
+129 NGFSPEQKTKLLK
-142 SIDEYARKLNKK
+142 SIDEYARKLDKR

-189 ISITVDDGK
+189 ISVTVDDGK
-198 RMETGSS
+198 KMETGSS

-210 RNYIDFFNEKIWK
+210 KNYTDFFDEKIWK
-223 QQTEDALRQALTNL
+223 EQAKDALRQAVANL
-237 KSKSAP
+237 KSISAP
-243 AGKMPI
+243 AGKMPV

-273 RKKISVFSELLGKK
+273 RKKISVFSDLLGKK

-292 VTVVDDGTIDNRR
+292 VTVVDDGTINNRR

-338 NLMKTKSTGN
+338 RLMKTKSTGN

-367 LGGDVPE
+367 LSGNVSQ

-409 YMIENGKVTNPVK
+409 FMIENGKVTKPVK

-437 SLVGNNMSL
+437 SLVGNNMAL

>member
-1 MNNMN
+1 MN
-6 KINNSYDLFFKKENL
+6 KTLNSYDFFFKNEGL
-21 DFNKTEKI
+21 DFGKTEKI
-29 VNDSLKK
+29 VNESLRK
-36 ADDGELFLEFKQSES
+36 ADDGEIFLEFKQSES
-51 FVYDDKKIKNASIST
+51 FVYDDKKIKNASTST

-86 NINETS
+86 DISETS
-92 IKNASKVVQSIL
+92 IKNAGKTVQSIL
-104 STSSKSKIINPVR
+104 SSSSKSKIIDPIR

-122 YSNINPL
+122 YSNLNPL
-129 NGFSSNEKTKLLK
+129 NSFTSEKKTNLLK
-142 SIDEYARKLNKK
+142 SIDEYARKLDKR

-189 ISITVDDGK
+189 ISVNVEDGK
-198 RMETGSS
+198 RMEIGSS
-205 GAGGR
+205 GSGGR
-210 RNYIDFFNEKIWK
+210 KNYTDFFDEKIWK
-223 QQTEDALRQALTNL
+223 KQTRDALRQAVTNL
-237 KSKSAP
+237 KSISAP

-273 RKKISVFSELLGKK
+273 RKKISVFSDLLGKK

-292 VTVVDDGTIDNRR
+292 VTVVDDGTISNKR

-367 LGGDVPE
+367 LSGNVPQ

-409 YMIENGKVTNPVK
+409 YMIENGKISKPVK

-437 SLVGNNMSL
+437 SLVGNNMAL

-480 V
+480 I

>member
-1 MNNMN
+1 MN
-6 KINNSYDLFFKKENL
+6 KTHSSYDLFFKKEGL
-21 DFNKTEKI
+21 DFGKTEKI
-29 VNDSLKK
+29 VNESLRK

-51 FVYDDKKIKNASIST
+51 FVYDDKKIKNASTST

-86 NINETS
+86 DISETS
-92 IKNASKVVQSIL
+92 IKNAGKTVRSIL
-104 STSSKSKIINPVR
+104 SSSSKSKIIDPIR
-117 TNKKH
+117 TNKKY
-122 YSNINPL
+122 YSNLNPL
-129 NGFSSNEKTKLLK
+129 NGFTSEQKTKLLQ
-142 SIDEYARKLNKK
+142 SIDEYARKLDKR

-189 ISITVDDGK
+189 ISVTIDNGK
-198 RMETGSS
+198 IMETGLS
-205 GAGGR
+205 GMGGR
-210 RNYIDFFNEKIWK
+210 KNYEDFFNDKIWK
-223 QQTEDALRQALTNL
+223 KQTKDALRQAITNL
-237 KSKSAP
+237 KSSPAP

-273 RKKISVFSELLGKK
+273 RKKISVFSDLLGKK

-292 VTVVDDGTIDNRR
+292 VTVVDDGTIEDKR
-305 GSITVDDEGTPSQCT
+305 GSITIDDEGTPSQCT

-338 NLMKTKSTGN
+338 SLMKTRSTGN

-367 LGGDVPE
+367 LSGNVPE

-395 DITSGQFEFSASEA
+395 DITSGQFEFSVSEA
-409 YMIENGKVTNPVK
+409 YMIENGKITKPVK

-437 SLVGNNMSL
+437 SLVGNNMAL

>member
-1 MNNMN
+1 M
-6 KINNSYDLFFKKENL
+6 
-21 DFNKTEKI
+21 
-29 VNDSLKK
+29 
-36 ADDGELFLEFKQSES
+36 
-51 FVYDDKKIKNASIST
+51 
-66 DKGFGLRS
+66 
-74 VKDET
+74 
-79 SAYSHSS
+79 
-86 NINETS
+86 
-92 IKNASKVVQSIL
+92 
-104 STSSKSKIINPVR
+104 
-117 TNKKH
+117 
-122 YSNINPL
+122 
-129 NGFSSNEKTKLLK
+129 NGFSPEQKTKLLK
-142 SIDEYARKLNKK
+142 SIDEYARKLDKR

-167 AVHILRKG
+167 AVHILRRG

-189 ISITVDDGK
+189 ISVTVDDGK
-198 RMETGSS
+198 RMETGLS

-210 RNYIDFFNEKIWK
+210 KNYVDFFNEKIWK
-223 QQTEDALRQALTNL
+223 EQTKDALRQAVTNL
-237 KSKSAP
+237 KSRPTP
-243 AGKMPI
+243 AGKMPV

-273 RKKISVFSELLGKK
+273 RKKISVFSDLLGKK

-292 VTVVDDGTIDNRR
+292 VTIVDDGTINDRR

-338 NLMKTKSTGN
+338 RLMKTKSTGN

-367 LGGDVPE
+367 LSGNVPE

-395 DITSGQFEFSASEA
+395 DITSGQFEFSVSEA
-409 YMIENGKVTNPVK
+409 YMIENGKITKPVK

-437 SLVGNNMSL
+437 SLVGNNMAL

>member
-1 MNNMN
+1 MD
-6 KINNSYDLFFKKENL
+6 KTHSSYDIFFNKEGLN
-21 DFNKTEKI
+21 FNKTEKI
-29 VNDSLKK
+29 VNESLQK
-36 ADDGELFLEFKQSES
+36 ADDGELYLEFKQSES
-51 FVYDDKKIKNASIST
+51 YEYDDKKIKNANVSV
-66 DKGFGLRS
+66 DKGFGIRS

-86 NINETS
+86 DISESSIINAGKTV
-92 IKNASKVVQSIL
+92 KSIL
-104 STSSKSKIINPVR
+104 SSSSKSKIIDPIR

-129 NGFSSNEKTKLLK
+129 NGFSSEEKTKLLK
-142 SIDEYARKLNKK
+142 SINEYARKLDKR
-154 VKQVSASLHGEWQ
+154 VKQVSVSLHGEWQ

-205 GAGGR
+205 GVGGR
-210 RNYIDFFNEKIWK
+210 KNYIDFFDEKNWK
-223 QQTEDALRQALTNL
+223 EQTKDALRQAVTNL
-237 KSKSAP
+237 KSKPTP
-243 AGKMPI
+243 AGKMPV

-273 RKKISVFSELLGKK
+273 RKKISVFSDLLGKK

-292 VTVVDDGTIDNRR
+292 VTVVDDGTIKNRR
-305 GSITVDDEGTPSQCT
+305 GSITIDDEGTPSQCT

-338 NLMKTKSTGN
+338 KLMKTKSTGN

-367 LGGDVPE
+367 LSGSVPQ

-409 YMIENGKVTNPVK
+409 YLIENGKITAPVK

-437 SLVGNNMSL
+437 SLVGNNMTL
-446 DGGIGTCGKEG
+446 DNGIGTCGKEG

>member
-1 MNNMN
+1 MKKNH
-6 KINNSYDLFFKKENL
+6 NSYSLFFDKEGLN
-21 DFNKTEKI
+21 FNKTEKI
-29 VNDSLKK
+29 VNDSLKN

-51 FVYDDKKIKNASIST
+51 FVYDDKKIKNASTSI
-66 DKGFGLRS
+66 DKGFGIRS
-74 VKDET
+74 IKDQT

-86 NINETS
+86 EINEKS
-92 IKNASKVVQSIL
+92 IKNSGKTVQSIL
-104 STSSKSKIINPVR
+104 SSCSKSKIINPIR

-122 YSNINPL
+122 YSNTNPL
-129 NGFSSNEKTKLLK
+129 NSYSSVEKTKLLK
-142 SIDEYARKLNKK
+142 SIDEYARKLDKK
-154 VKQVSASLHGEWQ
+154 VKQVSVSLHGEWQ

-175 GYHCGDIRPLVRLN
+175 GYHSGDIRPLVRLN
-189 ISITVDDGK
+189 ISVTVDNAK

-210 RNYIDFFNEKIWK
+210 KNYLDFFEEKIWK
-223 QQTEDALRQALTNL
+223 EQTKDALRQALTNL
-237 KSKSAP
+237 KSKPTP

-249 VLGPGWPGIILHEAI
+249 ILGPGWPGIILHEAI

-273 RKKISVFSELLGKK
+273 RKKISVFSDLLGKR

-292 VTVVDDGTIDNRR
+292 VTVVDVGTIDNRR
-305 GSITVDDEGTPSQCT
+305 GSITIDDEGTPSQCT

-367 LGGDVPE
+367 LSGGVSE

-409 YMIENGKVTNPVK
+409 YMVENGKIKYPVK

-437 SLVGNNMSL
+437 SLVGNNMAL

>member
-1 MNNMN
+1 MKNF
-6 KINNSYDLFFKKENL
+6 NNSYDLFFKNEGL

-29 VNDSLKK
+29 INESLRK
-36 ADDGELFLEFKQSES
+36 ADDGELFLEFKQSEN
-51 FVYDDKKIKNASIST
+51 FIFDDKKIKNASTSI

-74 VKDET
+74 IKDET

-86 NINETS
+86 DISERS
-92 IKNASKVVQSIL
+92 IKNAGKTVQSIL
-104 STSSKSKIINPVR
+104 SSSSKSKIIDPIR

-129 NGFSSNEKTKLLK
+129 NGFATEQKTKLLK
-142 SIDEYARKLNKK
+142 SIDEYARKLDKR

-189 ISITVDDGK
+189 ISITIDNGK
-198 RMETGSS
+198 IMETGLS
-205 GAGGR
+205 GMGGR
-210 RNYIDFFNEKIWK
+210 KNYEDFFNDKTWK
-223 QQTEDALRQALTNL
+223 EQTKDALRQAITNL
-237 KSKSAP
+237 KSSPTP

-249 VLGPGWPGIILHEAI
+249 ILGPGWPGIILHEAI

-273 RKKISVFSELLGKK
+273 RKKISVFSDLLGKK

-292 VTVVDDGTIDNRR
+292 VTVVDDGTINDKR
-305 GSITVDDEGTPSQCT
+305 GSITIDDEGTPSQCT
-320 TLIENG
+320 TLIKNG

-338 NLMKTKSTGN
+338 SLMKTKSTGN

-367 LGGDVPE
+367 LSGNVPE

-395 DITSGQFEFSASEA
+395 DITSGQFEFSTSEA
-409 YMIENGKVTNPVK
+409 YIVESGKVTKPVK

-437 SLVGNNMSL
+437 SQVGNNMAL

>member
-1 MNNMN
+1 MN
-6 KINNSYDLFFKKENL
+6 KTHSSYDLFFKKEGL
-21 DFNKTEKI
+21 DFGKTEKI
-29 VNDSLKK
+29 VNESLRK

-51 FVYDDKKIKNASIST
+51 FVYDDKKIKNASTST

-86 NINETS
+86 DISETS
-92 IKNASKVVQSIL
+92 IKNAGKTVRSIL
-104 STSSKSKIINPVR
+104 SSSSKSKIIDPIR
-117 TNKKH
+117 TNNKY
-122 YSNINPL
+122 YSNLNPL
-129 NGFSSNEKTKLLK
+129 NGFTSEQKTKLLQ
-142 SIDEYARKLNKK
+142 SIDEYARKLDKR

-167 AVHILRKG
+167 AIHILRKG

-189 ISITVDDGK
+189 ISVTVDDGK
-198 RMETGSS
+198 RMETGLN
-205 GAGGR
+205 GLGGR
-210 RNYIDFFNEKIWK
+210 KNYIDFFTDAIWK
-223 QQTEDALRQALTNL
+223 KQTKDALRQAITNL
-237 KSKSAP
+237 KSSPAP

-273 RKKISVFSELLGKK
+273 RKKISVFSDLLGKK

-292 VTVVDDGTIDNRR
+292 VTVVDDGTIEDKR

-338 NLMKTKSTGN
+338 SLMKTRSTGN

-367 LGGDVPE
+367 LSGNVPE

-395 DITSGQFEFSASEA
+395 DITSGQFEFSVSEA
-409 YMIENGKVTNPVK
+409 YMIENGKITKPVK

-437 SLVGNNMSL
+437 SLVGNNMAL

>member
-1 MNNMN
+1 MN

-21 DFNKTEKI
+21 DFTKTEKI
-29 VNDSLKK
+29 VNESLRK
-36 ADDGELFLEFKQSES
+36 ADDGELFLEFKQSEN
-51 FVYDDKKIKNASIST
+51 FIFDDKKIKNASTSI

-86 NINETS
+86 DISEKS
-92 IKNASKVVQSIL
+92 ILNAGKTVKSIL
-104 STSSKSKIINPVR
+104 SSSSKSKIIDPIR

-122 YSNINPL
+122 YSNTNPL
-129 NGFSSNEKTKLLK
+129 NNFTSEEKTKLLK
-142 SIDEYARKLNKK
+142 SIDNYARKLDKR
-154 VKQVSASLHGEWQ
+154 VKQVSASLSGEWQ
-167 AVHILRKG
+167 VVHILRKG

-189 ISITVDDGK
+189 ISITVDNGK

-205 GAGGR
+205 GVGGR
-210 RNYIDFFNEKIWK
+210 KNYIEFFNDEYWK
-223 QQTEDALRQALTNL
+223 KQTKDALRQAITNL
-237 KSKSAP
+237 KSSPTP

-273 RKKISVFSELLGKK
+273 RKKISVFSDLLGKK

-292 VTVVDDGTIDNRR
+292 VTVVDDGTINNRR

-320 TLIENG
+320 PLIENG

-338 NLMKTKSTGN
+338 RLMKTKTTGN

-367 LGGDVPE
+367 LSGNVPQ

-409 YMIENGKVTNPVK
+409 YMIENGKITKPVK

-437 SLVGNNMSL
+437 SLVGNNMAL

>member
-1 MNNMN
+1 MN
-6 KINNSYDLFFKKENL
+6 KTHSSYDLFFKKEGL
-21 DFNKTEKI
+21 DFGKTEKI
-29 VNDSLKK
+29 VNESLRK

-51 FVYDDKKIKNASIST
+51 FVYDDKKIKNASTST

-86 NINETS
+86 DISETS
-92 IKNASKVVQSIL
+92 IKNAGKTVRSIL
-104 STSSKSKIINPVR
+104 SSSSKSKIIDPIR
-117 TNKKH
+117 TNKKY
-122 YSNINPL
+122 YSNLNPL
-129 NGFSSNEKTKLLK
+129 NGFTSEQKTKLLQ
-142 SIDEYARKLNKK
+142 SIDEYARKLDKR

-167 AVHILRKG
+167 AIHILRKG

-189 ISITVDDGK
+189 ISVTVDDGK
-198 RMETGSS
+198 RMETGLS

-210 RNYIDFFNEKIWK
+210 KNYEDFFNDKIWK
-223 QQTEDALRQALTNL
+223 KQTKDALRQAITNL
-237 KSKSAP
+237 KSSPAP

-273 RKKISVFSELLGKK
+273 RKKISVFSDLLGKK

-292 VTVVDDGTIDNRR
+292 VTVVDDGTIEDKR

-338 NLMKTKSTGN
+338 SLMKTRSTGN

-367 LGGDVPE
+367 LSGNVPE

-395 DITSGQFEFSASEA
+395 DITSGQFEFSVSEA
-409 YMIENGKVTNPVK
+409 YMIENGKITKPVK

-437 SLVGNNMSL
+437 SLVGNNMAL

>member
-1 MNNMN
+1 MKNTC
-6 KINNSYDLFFKKENL
+6 NSYDLFFKNEGL
-21 DFNKTEKI
+21 DFGKTEKI
-29 VNDSLKK
+29 VNESLRK

-51 FVYDDKKIKNASIST
+51 FIYDDKKIKNASTST

-86 NINETS
+86 DISETS
-92 IKNASKVVQSIL
+92 IKNAGKTVKSIL
-104 STSSKSKIINPVR
+104 SSSSKSKIIDPIR

-122 YSNINPL
+122 YSNLNPM
-129 NGFSSNEKTKLLK
+129 NGFSPEQKTKLLK
-142 SIDEYARKLNKK
+142 SIDEYARKLDKR

-189 ISITVDDGK
+189 ISVTVDDGK

-210 RNYIDFFNEKIWK
+210 KNYADFFDEKIWK
-223 QQTEDALRQALTNL
+223 EQTKDALRQAVTNL
-237 KSKSAP
+237 KSKPTP
-243 AGKMPI
+243 AGKMPV
-249 VLGPGWPGIILHEAI
+249 VLGSGWPGIILHEAI

-273 RKKISVFSELLGKK
+273 RKKISVFSDLLGKK

-292 VTVVDDGTIDNRR
+292 VTVVDDGTINGRR

-338 NLMKTKSTGN
+338 SLMKTKSTGN

-367 LGGDVPE
+367 LSGNVPQ

-409 YMIENGKVTNPVK
+409 YMIENGKVSKPIK
-422 GATLIGKGEEVLKKI
+422 GAVLIGKGEEVLKKI
-437 SLVGNNMSL
+437 SLVGNNMAL